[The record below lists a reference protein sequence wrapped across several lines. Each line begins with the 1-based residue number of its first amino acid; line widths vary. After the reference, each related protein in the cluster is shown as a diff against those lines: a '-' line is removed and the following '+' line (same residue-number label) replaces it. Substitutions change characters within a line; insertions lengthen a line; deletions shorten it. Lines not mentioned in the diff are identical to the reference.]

1 MSIRRLLERVV
12 VRSLSYGF
20 LVIMLQYVHNDKQL
34 FFLYYHKSAISD
46 GFRDRLRLC
55 IFYGLRQFSRWG
67 ALVQLP
73 SVVCVALLGESFRP
87 G

>member
-1 MSIRRLLERVV
+1 MSIRGLPERVV

-20 LVIMLQYVHNDKQL
+20 LSFYSNRCIMISQDS
-34 FFLYYHKSAISD
+34 FLYYHISAISD

-55 IFYGLRQFSRWG
+55 IFYGLRQFSLWG

-73 SVVCVALLGESFRP
+73 SVVCVALPGKSFRP
-87 G
+87 E